1 MTNTVYSVPKIISL
15 LTPVFEAYKIKKA
28 VLFGSYGK
36 GTATDS
42 SDVDIMVESG
52 LRGLKFVGL
61 IEDIRESLNDKDVDL
76 LDVSH
81 IEKNSRVEEEI
92 QKTGVSI
99 YEE

>member
-1 MTNTVYSVPKIISL
+1 MIYTREEIKRR
-15 LTPVFEAYKIKKA
+15 LTPVFQRYGIKKA
-28 VLFGSYGK
+28 VLFGSYSK

-42 SDVDIMVESG
+42 SDVDIMVDSG
-52 LRGLKFVGL
+52 LRGLRFVGL

-99 YEE
+99 YEK

>member
-1 MTNTVYSVPKIISL
+1 
-15 LTPVFEAYKIKKA
+15 
-28 VLFGSYGK
+28 
-36 GTATDS
+36 
-42 SDVDIMVESG
+42 MVESG

-61 IEDIRESLNDKDVDL
+61 IEYIRESLNDKDVDL

>member
-1 MTNTVYSVPKIISL
+1 MIYTREEIKRR
-15 LTPVFEAYKIKKA
+15 LTPVFQRYGIKKA
-28 VLFGSYGK
+28 VLFGSYSK

-42 SDVDIMVESG
+42 SDVDIMVDSR
-52 LRGLKFVGL
+52 LRGLSFVGL
-61 IEDIRESLNDKDVDL
+61 IEDIRESLNDKNVDL

-81 IEKNSRVEEEI
+81 IEKNSRVEKEI

>member
-1 MTNTVYSVPKIISL
+1 MVYTRDEIKRR
-15 LTPVFEAYKIKKA
+15 LTPVFQRYGIKKA

-52 LRGLKFVGL
+52 LRGLKFVRL